1 MSKKM
6 MSRLDTANGHSAS
19 GSVFARRV
27 VTRIETSGIVLL
39 LSMVSMIV
47 SGCVGPAYVRPKT
60 EVPDT
65 FKEMEGW
72 KTGQPQDSLR
82 RGSWW
87 KIFNDSILD
96 SLENQAA
103 LSNQTIV
110 VAEAQYRGARAAV
123 RASRAGYFPSLGAQA
138 SYSRA
143 QRSTTMG
150 ATNATVQGNSATT
163 YSDYLLSGDVSWE
176 PDIWGRVRR
185 LVQANKAQAQASA
198 ADLESVKLSI
208 QAALAQDYFQL
219 RIVDE
224 QKRILDSAV
233 TVYQD
238 FFDLTT
244 KRYKSGVAAQAD
256 ILQAQTQL
264 KTTTAQAIDAGVLRS
279 QLEHSVAV
287 LIGKPPS
294 LFSVPPAPLTVSV
307 PAIPVVVASRLLER
321 RPDVAGA
328 ERRVAAANAQIGVA
342 IAAYFPNVA
351 LDASGGYETGTFTKW
366 FSMPSLIWSL
376 GAAAAGTLFDAG
388 LRRAQVDEARA
399 AYEATVAGYR
409 QTVLTAFQEVEDN
422 LAGLRI
428 LEQEALVQGEAVT
441 AARQSVV
448 VMVDRYKQ
456 GIASALD
463 VITTQTVEL
472 NNLKTSVALLGNR
485 VSAAVLLIKAL
496 GGGWDVT
503 QLPTAHEVLSRKD
516 KKTEK

>member
-1 MSKKM
+1 MVLYGK
-6 MSRLDTANGHSAS
+6 
-19 GSVFARRV
+19 
-27 VTRIETSGIVLL
+27 GIVMTSRQKRFNTQ
-39 LSMVSMIV
+39 LSRISSILFCILATVFV
-47 SGCVGPAYVRPKT
+47 NCVGPAYVRPKT

-72 KTGQPQDSLR
+72 KTAQPQDSLR
-82 RGSWW
+82 RGTWW
-87 KIFNDSILD
+87 EIFNDSVLD
-96 SLENQAA
+96 SLENRAA

-123 RASRAGYFPSLGAQA
+123 RASRAGYFPSVEAQA

-150 ATNATVQGNSATT
+150 ASNAAGAAGPAAT

-198 ADLESVKLSI
+198 ADLESVKLSV

-224 QKRILDSAV
+224 QKRILDSA
-233 TVYQD
+233 TDAYQK
-238 FFDLTT
+238 FLDLTQI
-244 KRYKSGVAAQAD
+244 RYKSGVASQAD

-264 KTTTAQAIDAGVLRS
+264 KTTEAQAIDAGVLRS
-279 QLEHSVAV
+279 QLEHGVAV
-287 LIGKPPS
+287 LIGKPPA
-294 LFSVPPAPLTVSV
+294 LFSLPPVPLTLGV
-307 PAIPVVVASRLLER
+307 PAIPVVVASKLLER
-321 RPDVAGA
+321 RPDVASA

-342 IAAYFPNVA
+342 IAAYFPNIT
-351 LDASGGYETGTFTKW
+351 LGASGGYETGTFAKW
-366 FSMPSLIWSL
+366 FTMPSLIWSL
-376 GAAAAGTLFDAG
+376 GASAAGTLFDAG

-399 AYEATVAGYR
+399 AYEATAATYR

-428 LEQEALVQGEAVT
+428 LEREMHVQDEAAA
-441 AARQSVV
+441 AARQAVV
-448 VMVDRYKQ
+448 VEVDRYKQ

-485 VSAAVLLIKAL
+485 VSAAVLLVKAL
-496 GGGWDVT
+496 GGGWDVS
-503 QLPTAHEVLSRKD
+503 QLPAANEVSSRKD
-516 KKTEK
+516 KKTEKQ